1 MKINKTTFGKPCFR
15 ALYGSQN
22 YRLNSE
28 NSDMKV

>member
-28 NSDMKV
+28 KFR